1 MTWNSQSIRAFVLLI
16 VVRRGRLL
24 PPEKDLSQSG
34 PGLSMGNSAADAR
47 RGQGRSA
54 SRRPSLAD
62 RARRLLRRPMPVLP
76 LPELRAALSPGQR
89 LLGLDLGEKTIGVAV
104 SDSQLSVATAVSTIQ
119 RKKLAADLAALRQI
133 MAERNVGGLVIGLP
147 LNMDGSEGPRCQS
160 VRQFA
165 RNLLVQMD
173 LPIAFWD
180 ERLSTMAVTRPM
192 LEADLTRGKRAR
204 AVDSLAATYILQGA
218 LDAAARGQ
226 PAR

>member
-1 MTWNSQSIRAFVLLI
+1 
-16 VVRRGRLL
+16 
-24 PPEKDLSQSG
+24 
-34 PGLSMGNSAADAR
+34 
-47 RGQGRSA
+47 
-54 SRRPSLAD
+54 
-62 RARRLLRRPMPVLP
+62 MPVLP
-76 LPELRAALSPGQR
+76 LLELRAALPAGQR
-89 LLGLDLGEKTIGVAV
+89 LLGLDLGEKTIGIAV
-104 SDSQLSVATAVSTIQ
+104 SDSLLSVATAVSTIRR
-119 RKKLAADLAALRQI
+119 RKFAPDLAALRQI

-165 RNLLVQMD
+165 RNLLAQGD

-192 LEADLTRGKRAR
+192 LEADLTRSKRAR